1 MAMPSPNNVI
11 SNILEDAMLM
21 PSPLENARRKR
32 EVESE
37 SDDVQDDISS
47 YPITKVPNGCHSSES
62 FKMNVNL
69 YAENE
74 EFPLSPTSAFGD
86 GLSDA
91 RSGEGLA
98 IRKDFF
104 RVNADDKKFQ
114 VMLNVTKTLVSGD
127 RNITSSGITFLNLI
141 VNQGPEGG
149 TCRWLKRANVSGVSE
164 WHQGAEDGY
173 ALVDQYRAVV
183 NKVDWE

>member
-1 MAMPSPNNVI
+1 MPKTKSFRF
-11 SNILEDAMLM
+11 L
-21 PSPLENARRKR
+21 PL
-32 EVESE
+32 
-37 SDDVQDDISS
+37 
-47 YPITKVPNGCHSSES
+47 
-62 FKMNVNL
+62 
-69 YAENE
+69 
-74 EFPLSPTSAFGD
+74 SAFGD

-183 NKVDWE
+183 NKVDWELIIILFINDSPGI

>member
-1 MAMPSPNNVI
+1 MDVIRVSHSKLTSIYMP
-11 SNILEDAMLM
+11 
-21 PSPLENARRKR
+21 K
-32 EVESE
+32 
-37 SDDVQDDISS
+37 
-47 YPITKVPNGCHSSES
+47 TKS
-62 FKMNVNL
+62 FRFL
-69 YAENE
+69 T
-74 EFPLSPTSAFGD
+74 PSAFGD